1 MDPSLRSETQ
11 DGLLEELGLDASFG
25 EIVRVRLFGSI
36 YRKYRVVNGTYY
48 AVSTPPAVIEQL
60 EVARASGNTVRFHY
74 GNPKTGKDACWSNE
88 MTRGVVARAA
98 SPIPWPILL
107 LSKDAT
113 GGQHLPDYRIVR
125 MSIDGR
131 DVYRHPTYHLPKFEI
146 RQLLVPAFP
155 DMHVELLADG
165 VHMAN
170 FPTLEA
176 AKKWIWYVR
185 GESETK

>member
-48 AVSTPPAVIEQL
+48 AVSTPPPSSSSSRWLVPLVTWYVSTTE
-60 EVARASGNTVRFHY
+60 T
-74 GNPKTGKDACWSNE
+74 PKTGKDACWSNE